1 VKIRAFQEQ
10 QIEGRHSGQCYRY
23 CTTWSPLMSG
33 GQTAARLLLQL
44 TGDRTERRLELRA
57 QAIHNGY
64 DGDRDTSGN
73 QAIAVAAL
81 SPLKNART
89 IDSKG

>member
-1 VKIRAFQEQ
+1 
-10 QIEGRHSGQCYRY
+10 
-23 CTTWSPLMSG
+23 MSG

-81 SPLKNART
+81 SPLMNART
-89 IDSKG
+89 IASMG